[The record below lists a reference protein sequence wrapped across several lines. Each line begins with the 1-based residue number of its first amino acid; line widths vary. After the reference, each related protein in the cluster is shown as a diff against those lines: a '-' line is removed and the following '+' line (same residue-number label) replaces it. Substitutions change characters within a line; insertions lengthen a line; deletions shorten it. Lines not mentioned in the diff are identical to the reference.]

1 MERGEGFVESM
12 LPEEQESGQKLI
24 LPENAYTF
32 SGSVKAIY
40 AENHAEEEMEI
51 FTGQRLGKVHSLY
64 IDEEAWLKEEL
75 RGSSKLVVEE
85 GEDGM
90 LSVNVNSVQKSDY
103 PTK

>member
-1 MERGEGFVESM
+1 
-12 LPEEQESGQKLI
+12 
-24 LPENAYTF
+24 
-32 SGSVKAIY
+32 
-40 AENHAEEEMEI
+40 MEI

-90 LSVNVNSVQKSDY
+90 LSVNVTSMQKSDY
-103 PTK
+103 PAK